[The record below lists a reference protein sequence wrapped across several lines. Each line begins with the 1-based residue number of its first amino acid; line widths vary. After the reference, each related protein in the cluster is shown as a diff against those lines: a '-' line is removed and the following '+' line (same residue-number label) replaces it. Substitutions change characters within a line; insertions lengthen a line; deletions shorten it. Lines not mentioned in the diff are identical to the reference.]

1 MQSLHTCVCLHSFS
15 MVVTL
20 GVSILTGPPGY
31 YVCLA
36 WTSLAIVYFLVSCSR
51 SSSPRRHVVS
61 DL

>member
-1 MQSLHTCVCLHSFS
+1 MCVCLYSYS

-36 WTSLAIVYFLVSCSR
+36 WTSLAIVYFLVRRSR
-51 SSSPRRHVVS
+51 SSSPQSHVVF